1 MSNVNSGILGYTEIN
16 ELIDA
21 GLIEH
26 CSRKSVNSNSL
37 NVTLSDKF
45 LLETVPVPPESSH
58 ISQPVIEFSER
69 ESPFFLEVEGSVLLP
84 PGGFALA
91 SLVEKITLP
100 DDITA
105 HVMLRSSA
113 ARMGIEHS
121 YAGFGDSGYSGHLTL
136 ELKNFLRYHAIRLR
150 GGDQIC
156 QIVFERGY
164 RVPAER
170 NYASTGAKYSGDVGP
185 QPIKKEHAHG

>member
-37 NVTLSDKF
+37 NVTLGDKF
-45 LLETVPVPPESSH
+45 LLEAGQPDVLGH
-58 ISQPVIEFSER
+58 IPTIEFAKR
-69 ESPFFLEVEGSVLLP
+69 ESPFFLEVEGSVVIP
-84 PGGFALA
+84 PAGFALA

-100 DDITA
+100 ADITA

-136 ELKNFLRYHAIRLR
+136 ELKNFLRFHRILLR
-150 GGDQIC
+150 AGDQIC

-164 RVPAER
+164 RVPEGKD
-170 NYASTGAKYSGDVGP
+170 YGSTGAKYSGDTGP
-185 QPIKKEHAHG
+185 QPIKQEHNNG